1 MVNPEPRD
9 DAATTETPDPD
20 PPRAQD
26 STGAAASPESG
37 NLVQTAEPARPSGT
51 AGTAETGTGT
61 AEPPGPS
68 GTAGTTETGTGT
80 ADVPDVRG
88 LPVELDLSVTGS
100 CPRHTLDVGEERVG
114 TAAPASDAAVSA
126 PETRQAEIAVP
137 TREIAPNTSV
147 VVDLTPVRPF
157 GGAPGAETGESRGPT
172 PPDGQDGAP
181 VPPDGGPVP
190 RDGAPVPP
198 GGAPVPPSGA
208 PVRRTAAREP
218 VLDLDLTVP
227 LRPPD
232 PDDGPGPSTRSSPAR
247 RSVPEGRASAR
258 TVITLLVVGVA
269 LVAGCVGGYQEGR
282 RSGIRQTQEGSVVL
296 AWATGV
302 IGADPQRGV
311 SVHVHL
317 ASTAG
322 VPVTVTRLDLG
333 EEVVV
338 RLPEPVRVEPGSVT
352 VTPATVVLTC
362 GARVALSD
370 ATALLGSGEGGR
382 TGTDAVPLVMP
393 GDALVAPVVEKTCP
407 AGTAGTTSSA
417 GAAGTET
424 AASP

>member
-1 MVNPEPRD
+1 M
-9 DAATTETPDPD
+9 TTQR
-20 PPRAQD
+20 PPRPRTRIPLAPRTAPAPPRPRNPGTWCD
-26 STGAAASPESG
+26 RGA
-37 NLVQTAEPARPSGT
+37 ARPSGT

-190 RDGAPVPP
+190 RD
-198 GGAPVPPSGA
+198 GA

-393 GDALVAPVVEKTCP
+393 GDALVAPVVERTCP